1 MLEDDEKPIGS
12 DVVIPLIDSVVFLLL
27 VVLLFGLSTTV
38 VKSLTICDIRLNTVF
53 QGSG

>member
-38 VKSLTICDIRLNTVF
+38 VKSPTICDIRLNTVF